1 MCSAPDK
8 ELDRIFVFRFDGA
21 SGRLSLA
28 NSSRATRPAAGARQL
43 AFNPRLPI
51 AWVLS
56 STVRPR
62 HACWDADRGTLA
74 RVPSEHCPA
83 TDFTGYSTAAE
94 CRVQRWSLCL
104 RGHDSVALVAADAAS
119 GLLTPIGGQPM
130 QGRTPRF
137 IGLNPTGACSKRTMN
152 WETPSSHCKRWVA
165 TRARWR
171 GPGLRTPAP
180 SVLSSFPALSI
191 RPWCCPSLVR
201 PMPARPTANVT
212 NRIRRSPAMTGL
224 ANVAAMPFEVQ
235 CRMVS
240 P

>member
-1 MCSAPDK
+1 MP
-8 ELDRIFVFRFDGA
+8 VGM
-21 SGRLSLA
+21 
-28 NSSRATRPAAGARQL
+28 
-43 AFNPRLPI
+43 PI
-51 AWVLS
+51 V
-56 STVRPR
+56 
-62 HACWDADRGTLA
+62 
-74 RVPSEHCPA
+74 VPSSAFQVNTTLPRILPA
-83 TDFTGYSTAAE
+83 TARPPSAESNDGHFVYVAMTAWRLWRRMRQAGYSPRSAGSQCRAA
-94 CRVQRWSLCL
+94 RL
-104 RGHDSVALVAADAAS
+104 ALS
-119 GLLTPIGGQPM
+119 GLIQP
-130 QGRTPRF
+130 
-137 IGLNPTGACSKRTMN
+137 GACSKRTMN

-180 SVLSSFPALSI
+180 SVLSSFPALSV
-191 RPWCCPSLVR
+191 RPWCCPSLVK